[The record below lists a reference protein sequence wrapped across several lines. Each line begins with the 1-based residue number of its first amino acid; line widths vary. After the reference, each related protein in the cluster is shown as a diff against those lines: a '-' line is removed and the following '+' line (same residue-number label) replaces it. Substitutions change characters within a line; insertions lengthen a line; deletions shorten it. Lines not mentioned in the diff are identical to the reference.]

1 MESLCLFGHP
11 FFKIKFAGILNFQW
25 IKYLGRS
32 LSYLKN
38 WGIGVY
44 YCWNYEPSKL
54 LLHFTEYRIDQ
65 LNNKH
70 TKIVVNSAIQY
81 WRSLS
86 KEMSAKSLEV
96 FGPSTST
103 WRTCKIFAK
112 LNGNHLWWTILSNF
126 TNIRHLVYN
135 MSKIWFA
142 NNKFNL
148 LRWNKMHF
156 SWFFKLPKV
165 VPDLRLRL

>member
-25 IKYLGRS
+25 IKYLDRS

-38 WGIGVY
+38 WGVGVY

-112 LNGNHLWWTILSNF
+112 WTETIFDEQYFQTSQ
-126 TNIRHLVYN
+126 I
-135 MSKIWFA
+135 SGIWFTTWA
-142 NNKFNL
+142 K
-148 LRWNKMHF
+148 
-156 SWFFKLPKV
+156 SDLPITNSIC
-165 VPDLRLRL
+165 

>member
-1 MESLCLFGHP
+1 MEILCLFGHP

-81 WRSLS
+81 FEGRCQKKCLLKVWRFLVHPPQHGGPVKFLQNWTETIFDEQYFQTSQIS
-86 KEMSAKSLEV
+86 GIWFTTWAKSDL
-96 FGPSTST
+96 P
-103 WRTCKIFAK
+103 I
-112 LNGNHLWWTILSNF
+112 
-126 TNIRHLVYN
+126 TN
-135 MSKIWFA
+135 SIW
-142 NNKFNL
+142 
-148 LRWNKMHF
+148 
-156 SWFFKLPKV
+156 
-165 VPDLRLRL
+165 